1 MLYDTDWSGADDM
14 KHDAKTEPAALG
26 APHRTKR
33 PRKPQP
39 KAVKDE
45 PNSIDMRLGVSD
57 ILDALPFYVM
67 LIDEHHHILQAN
79 RAVQKQLGVE
89 VKDIIGKYC
98 PTVIHGLEEPW
109 YACPLEE
116 AVQKGQSVER
126 EALDRQSGRWI
137 RSAVYPTK
145 KSTEDGSKIFFHTVS
160 DITDRKQADEQLRT
174 SREQLRALSLYL
186 ESVREE
192 ERTNLAREIHDELG
206 SLLTGLKID
215 LSWLAKKTSREQELI
230 LAKIKSMY
238 ELIDEAIQTVKRIST
253 ELRPGVLDDL
263 GLSAAIEWAGQ
274 EFEKRTE
281 IKPEF
286 ISRPKDIIL
295 DGDRSTAI
303 FRIFQEALTNIVR
316 HANATN
322 ARISLKQDGDRVI
335 LRIRDNGKGIDKK
348 QLSDPKAFGLIG
360 MRERAMSKGGD
371 VKISATPGGGTTII
385 VSIPLKNMEN
395 LNAEDT
401 NCR

>member
-1 MLYDTDWSGADDM
+1 M

-98 PTVIHGLEEPW
+98 PTVIHGLEEAW

-116 AVQKGQSVER
+116 AVQKGQPVER

-137 RSAVYPTK
+137 RSSVYPTK

-281 IKPEF
+281 IKLEF
-286 ISRPKDIIL
+286 TSRPKDIIL

-322 ARISLKQDGDRVI
+322 ARISLKQDGDRVV

>member
-1 MLYDTDWSGADDM
+1 M

-137 RSAVYPTK
+137 RSSVYPTK

-281 IKPEF
+281 IKLEF
-286 ISRPKDIIL
+286 TSRPKDIIL

-322 ARISLKQDGDRVI
+322 ARISLKQDGDRVV

>member
-1 MLYDTDWSGADDM
+1 M

-160 DITDRKQADEQLRT
+160 DITDRKQSDEQLRT

-281 IKPEF
+281 IKLEF

-322 ARISLKQDGDRVI
+322 ARISLKQDGDRVV

>member
-1 MLYDTDWSGADDM
+1 MT
-14 KHDAKTEPAALG
+14 HDAKTEPAVLG

-33 PRKPQP
+33 PRKPQI

-45 PNSIDMRLGVSD
+45 PNSIDMRLEIPD
-57 ILDALPFYVM
+57 ILDAFPFYVM
-67 LIDEHHHILQAN
+67 LVDENHYILQAN
-79 RAVQKQLGVE
+79 SAVRAQLGVAPE
-89 VKDIIGKYC
+89 DIIGKYC
-98 PTVIHGLEEPW
+98 PTVIHGRDKPID
-109 YACPLEE
+109 ACPLEE
-116 AVQKGQSVER
+116 AAKTNQAVEQ
-126 EALDRQSGRWI
+126 EIFDAVSGRWV
-137 RSAVYPTK
+137 RSAIYPTRGL
-145 KSTEDGSKIFFHTVS
+145 TADGGRIFFHMIS

-215 LSWLAKKTSREQELI
+215 LSWLAKKTSREQELT

-281 IKPEF
+281 IKLEF
-286 ISRPKDIIL
+286 TSGPKDIIL

-316 HANATN
+316 HANATKV
-322 ARISLKQDGDRVI
+322 RISLKQDGDRVI

-371 VKISATPGGGTTII
+371 VKISGTPGGGTTII

>member
-1 MLYDTDWSGADDM
+1 M
-14 KHDAKTEPAALG
+14 KHGAKTEPAALG
-26 APHRTKR
+26 ALHRTKR
-33 PRKPQP
+33 PRKPQT

-45 PNSIDMRLGVSD
+45 PNSIDMRLEISD
-57 ILDALPFYVM
+57 ILDAFPFYVM
-67 LIDEHHHILQAN
+67 LVDENHYILQAN
-79 RAVQKQLGVE
+79 SAVRAQLGVAPE
-89 VKDIIGKYC
+89 DIIGKYC
-98 PTVIHGLEEPW
+98 PTVIHGRDKPID
-109 YACPLEE
+109 ACPLEE
-116 AVQKGQSVER
+116 AAKTNQAVEQ
-126 EALDRQSGRWI
+126 EIFDAVSGRWV
-137 RSAVYPTK
+137 RSAIYPTRGL
-145 KSTEDGSKIFFHTVS
+145 TADGGRIFFHMIS

-215 LSWLAKKTSREQELI
+215 LSWLDKRTSREQELI

-281 IKPEF
+281 IKLEF
-286 ISRPKDIIL
+286 ASRPKDIIL

-316 HANATN
+316 HANATKV
-322 ARISLKQDGDRVI
+322 RISLRQDGDRVI

-371 VKISATPGGGTTII
+371 VKISGTPGGGTTII

>member
-1 MLYDTDWSGADDM
+1 M

-160 DITDRKQADEQLRT
+160 DITDRKQSDEQLRT

-281 IKPEF
+281 IKLEF
-286 ISRPKDIIL
+286 TSRPKDIIL

-322 ARISLKQDGDRVI
+322 ARISLKQDGDRVV

-371 VKISATPGGGTTII
+371 VKISGTPGVGTTII